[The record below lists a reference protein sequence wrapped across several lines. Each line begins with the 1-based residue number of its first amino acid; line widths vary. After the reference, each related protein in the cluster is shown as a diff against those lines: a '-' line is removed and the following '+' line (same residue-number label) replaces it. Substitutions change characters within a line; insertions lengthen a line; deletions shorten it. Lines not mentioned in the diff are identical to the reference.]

1 MIVGPAGG
9 GKTSN
14 YNVLREAISR
24 LADDKTFFKTS
35 TSIINPKAIT
45 HGQLYSEQNA
55 DTGEW
60 SFGIV
65 PTIINEF
72 KRDTSGKV
80 KYWIIFDGPVDAM
93 WIEDMNSVL
102 DDSKK
107 LCLASSD
114 IILLND
120 MITIMFEVEDLVVAS
135 PATVSRCGMVYM
147 EPSSLGIKPLY
158 ICWIKELD
166 LMLETLQKK

>member
-1 MIVGPAGG
+1 M
-9 GKTSN
+9 KRHN
-14 YNVLREAISR
+14 
-24 LADDKTFFKTS
+24 FKT
-35 TSIINPKAIT
+35 TKSIINPKAIIIY
-45 HGQLYSEQNA
+45 GQLYSEQNV

-65 PTIINEF
+65 PVIINEC
-72 KRDTSGKV
+72 KGDTAGKT
-80 KYWIIFDGPVDAM
+80 KYWIILVDAM
-93 WIEDMNSVL
+93 WIEDMNNVL

-120 MITIMFEVEDLVVAS
+120 MITIMFEVEDLVFA
-135 PATVSRCGMVYM
+135 VSRCGMVYM

-158 ICWIKELD
+158 VCWIKN
-166 LMLETLQKK
+166 

>member
-1 MIVGPAGG
+1 MVW
-9 GKTSN
+9 KTSN
-14 YNVLREAISR
+14 YNVLKTAISN
-24 LADDKTFFKTS
+24 LADEKTYFKIT
-35 TSIINPKAIT
+35 TSIINPKTIT
-45 HGQLYSEQNA
+45 HGQLYSEQNV

-65 PTIINEF
+65 PVIINEC
-72 KRDTSGKV
+72 KGDTAGKT
-80 KYWIIFDGPVDAM
+80 KYWIILVDAM
-93 WIEDMNSVL
+93 WIEDMNNVL

-135 PATVSRCGMVYM
+135 PLVVVVW
-147 EPSSLGIKPLY
+147 Y
-158 ICWIKELD
+158 ISNPFR
-166 LMLETLQKK
+166 

>member
-1 MIVGPAGG
+1 M
-9 GKTSN
+9 
-14 YNVLREAISR
+14 
-24 LADDKTFFKTS
+24 
-35 TSIINPKAIT
+35 
-45 HGQLYSEQNA
+45 YSEQNV

-65 PTIINEF
+65 PVIINEC
-72 KRDTSGKV
+72 KGDTAGKT
-80 KYWIIFDGPVDAM
+80 KYWIILVDAM
-93 WIEDMNSVL
+93 WIEDMNNVL

-120 MITIMFEVEDLVVAS
+120 MITIMFEVEDLVFA
-135 PATVSRCGMVYM
+135 VSRCGMVYM

-158 ICWIKELD
+158 VCWIKN
-166 LMLETLQKK
+166 

>member
-1 MIVGPAGG
+1 M
-9 GKTSN
+9 KRHN
-14 YNVLREAISR
+14 
-24 LADDKTFFKTS
+24 FKT
-35 TSIINPKAIT
+35 TKSIINPKAIII
-45 HGQLYSEQNA
+45 HGQLYSKQNV

-65 PTIINEF
+65 PVIINEC
-72 KRDTSGKV
+72 KGDTAGKT
-80 KYWIIFDGPVDAM
+80 KYWIILVDAM
-93 WIEDMNSVL
+93 WIEDMNNVL

-135 PATVSRCGMVYM
+135 
-147 EPSSLGIKPLY
+147 
-158 ICWIKELD
+158 
-166 LMLETLQKK
+166 